1 MIKLNALS
9 EWNYEYFTMDEVGL
23 CSIYLHKTNFILN
36 FVNFIRKNI
45 SKSVNEAFIRF
56 VAVNKDS

>member
-23 CSIYLHKTNFILN
+23 CSIYLQKTNFILN